1 MKKMVFTMAMLLMGV
16 AAMAQNYI
24 VVNSEKVF
32 KSIAAYNT
40 AIEEL
45 DALAEQYQGYVD
57 AKFEEVEKL
66 YNSYQQQKAS
76 LSESTRQQW
85 EAVIL
90 QKEQEATQYQE
101 QLFARYIAEEREKH
115 PTWSDEEVRA
125 DVLRSLREGMA
136 TGRSYVF
143 STSNC
148 AYTGLPLQRY
158 EMMNDLWRQYGN
170 YDTYEKNFG

>member
-1 MKKMVFTMAMLLMGV
+1 MKKMVCTLALLLIGA

-45 DALAEQYQGYVD
+45 DQLAKNYQEYID

-76 LSESTRQQW
+76 LSEATRQQW
-85 EAVIL
+85 EEVIL
-90 QKEQEATQYQE
+90 QKEKQATEYQE
-101 QLFARYIAEEREKH
+101 QLFGQEGQLMKTRIEKIKPIQEKVFAAIEAYAKQVGAELVIDSANNPTLLYNSAAVERTDEVIATLK
-115 PTWSDEEVRA
+115 
-125 DVLRSLREGMA
+125 
-136 TGRSYVF
+136 
-143 STSNC
+143 
-148 AYTGLPLQRY
+148 
-158 EMMNDLWRQYGN
+158 
-170 YDTYEKNFG
+170 

>member
-57 AKFEEVEKL
+57 TKFEEVEKL

-85 EAVIL
+85 ESVIL

-101 QLFARYIAEEREKH
+101 QLFGQEGQLMKTRIEKIKPIQEKVFAAIESYAQSVGAQLVIDSANNPTLLYNSAAVERTDAVIATLK
-115 PTWSDEEVRA
+115 
-125 DVLRSLREGMA
+125 
-136 TGRSYVF
+136 
-143 STSNC
+143 
-148 AYTGLPLQRY
+148 
-158 EMMNDLWRQYGN
+158 
-170 YDTYEKNFG
+170 K

>member
-1 MKKMVFTMAMLLMGV
+1 MKKMVCTLALLLIGA

-45 DALAEQYQGYVD
+45 DQLAKNYQEYID

-76 LSESTRQQW
+76 LSEATRQQW
-85 EAVIL
+85 EEVIL
-90 QKEQEATQYQE
+90 QKEQQATEYQE
-101 QLFARYIAEEREKH
+101 QLFGQEGQLMKTRIEKIKPIQEKVFAAIEAYAKQVGAELVIDSANNPTLLYNSAAVERTDEVIATLK
-115 PTWSDEEVRA
+115 
-125 DVLRSLREGMA
+125 
-136 TGRSYVF
+136 
-143 STSNC
+143 
-148 AYTGLPLQRY
+148 
-158 EMMNDLWRQYGN
+158 
-170 YDTYEKNFG
+170 